1 MRIVS
6 ALIASALV
14 LGGATAYAAP
24 ARTPEAKLAKALE
37 GRVAGEPVS
46 CINLRDIQS
55 SQIIDKTAI
64 LYEGPRGVVYM
75 NTPTSGA
82 SSLRDGQILVT
93 KTIGAQLCSIDTVT
107 LVDSGS
113 KMQDGWVG
121 LGKFVPYAKV
131 AKTAN

>member
-6 ALIASALV
+6 ALIAGALV
-14 LGGATAYAAP
+14 LGGATAHAAP
-24 ARTPEAKLAKALE
+24 DRSPEAKMARALE
-37 GRVAGEPVS
+37 GRVAGEPVN
-46 CINLRDIQS
+46 CIYLRDIQS

-64 LYEGPRGVVYM
+64 VYEGPRGIVYV

-93 KTIGAQLCSIDTVT
+93 KTIGGQLCSIDTVT

-113 KMQDGWVG
+113 QMQDGWIG
-121 LGKFVPYAKV
+121 LGKFVPYAKP
-131 AKTAN
+131 AKAN